1 MNSEKVFKFL
11 NVIFGKFIENISALM
26 MLMSV
31 LLVVRFVYVKFGFDI
46 TSLVIAIL
54 LLIYS
59 FIIDYS
65 RNNGYKWGD

>member
-1 MNSEKVFKFL
+1 MNSEKVLKFL

-65 RNNGYKWGD
+65 RNNGYK

>member
-1 MNSEKVFKFL
+1 MNSEKVLKFL
-11 NVIFGKFIENISALM
+11 NVIFGKFIGNISALM

-65 RNNGYKWGD
+65 RNNGYK

>member
-1 MNSEKVFKFL
+1 MNSEKVLKFL
-11 NVIFGKFIENISALM
+11 NIIFGKFIENISALM

-65 RNNGYKWGD
+65 RNNGYK

>member
-1 MNSEKVFKFL
+1 MNSEKVLKFL
-11 NVIFGKFIENISALM
+11 NVIFGKFIENISVLM

-31 LLVVRFVYVKFGFDI
+31 FLVVRFVYVKFGFDI

-65 RNNGYKWGD
+65 RNNGYK